1 MGKVGLAI
9 VTYTINYGTFLQAF
23 ATQNAINQ
31 LGFQTEIININSV
44 IKDVSK
50 QRKKYF
56 AKQILNIPE
65 VRSYFATIQSLI
77 QKKINPGYK
86 KYMQQRERCFHRF
99 QNDFFSLG
107 PICNSWSGLSEYCKK
122 FSSVVVG
129 SDQLWRPANIAGN
142 FYTLNFVPNEVNKV
156 AYATSFGLS
165 SVRKNQE
172 QAVVNFLK
180 RINFLSSREESGVQ
194 IIKNLTGRSAKWVC
208 DPTLLLPKEEW
219 EKHLQPSALVKG
231 DYILMYLLSSNK
243 QHRVYVKQ
251 LAKQTNCKIVGV
263 LHGAGYICGDEKYVD
278 EVPTNIGPFEF
289 LNLIKNAKFVC
300 TDSFHGCVF
309 STIFER
315 DFYAFKRFCDDNNM
329 STNSRVTGLLN
340 KLGLTNRLVQNFNEF
355 NLTPV
360 NYENVKQEVRSF
372 RAESLQYLNA
382 ALSAGKGVEK

>member
-1 MGKVGLAI
+1 M
-9 VTYTINYGTFLQAF
+9 
-23 ATQNAINQ
+23 
-31 LGFQTEIININSV
+31 
-44 IKDVSK
+44 
-50 QRKKYF
+50 
-56 AKQILNIPE
+56 
-65 VRSYFATIQSLI
+65 
-77 QKKINPGYK
+77 
-86 KYMQQRERCFHRF
+86 
-99 QNDFFSLG
+99 
-107 PICNSWSGLSEYCKK
+107 
-122 FSSVVVG
+122 
-129 SDQLWRPANIAGN
+129 
-142 FYTLNFVPNEVNKV
+142 
-156 AYATSFGLS
+156 
-165 SVRKNQE
+165 
-172 QAVVNFLK
+172 
-180 RINFLSSREESGVQ
+180 
-194 IIKNLTGRSAKWVC
+194 
-208 DPTLLLPKEEW
+208 
-219 EKHLQPSALVKG
+219 QPSALVKG

-243 QHRVYVKQ
+243 QHRAYVKK

-315 DFYAFKRFCDDNNM
+315 DFYAFKRFSDDNNM